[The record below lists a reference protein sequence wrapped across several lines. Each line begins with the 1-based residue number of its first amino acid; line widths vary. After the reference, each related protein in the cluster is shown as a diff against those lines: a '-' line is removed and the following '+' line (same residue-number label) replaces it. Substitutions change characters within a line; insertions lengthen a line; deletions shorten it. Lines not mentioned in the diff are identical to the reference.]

1 MHILHIYALLCIF
14 WIFLVFFWFSLD
26 QIQYLQKELGSL
38 SALVFRPGSY
48 YTNTRLH
55 SFLSVLTP
63 ESESGGI
70 GGSTVFDFM
79 SY

>member
-1 MHILHIYALLCIF
+1 MHILNF
-14 WIFLVFFWFSLD
+14 SSIFLIF
-26 QIQYLQKELGSL
+26 LGSNSIPPKRIRVL